1 MQIRWVVK
9 KGELLRWSE
18 KCVGAVDK
26 VSGSNDIQPSEE
38 KKIIPIIPIV
48 LSPASF
54 VASSVM
60 SLWA

>member
-26 VSGSNDIQPSEE
+26 VSGSNDIQHKEE
-38 KKIIPIIPIV
+38 KKIIPIV
-48 LSPASF
+48 LSQASF

-60 SLWA
+60 SFWA